1 MRVRPVV
8 GALAF
13 AVLVTAPAPAAA
25 QTPIHYG
32 ITAGVNL
39 AGVSGD
45 VGDLLTENRTGFAAG
60 GFAEI
65 GLSPAFSIRPEVLY
79 SQKGAKESEGGDEI
93 VFKLTYIE
101 IPVLAKYAIPMEGS
115 LRPWLAA
122 GPAVSFKAGC
132 DIETDIGG
140 SEDSLDCDETEFQM
154 KSTDFSLLF
163 GAGVDVGAFSLGIRY
178 DLGLANTLDVDGF
191 DSKNKTLSLMAG
203 YTFGR

>member
-1 MRVRPVV
+1 M
-8 GALAF
+8 ALRGHC
-13 AVLVTAPAPAAA
+13 
-25 QTPIHYG
+25 Q
-32 ITAGVNL
+32 
-39 AGVSGD
+39 
-45 VGDLLTENRTGFAAG
+45 R
-60 GFAEI
+60 
-65 GLSPAFSIRPEVLY
+65 GLP
-79 SQKGAKESEGGDEI
+79 
-93 VFKLTYIE
+93 
-101 IPVLAKYAIPMEGS
+101 
-115 LRPWLAA
+115 LAA